1 MPAPAT
7 DAAPTTAYPRK
18 RWTVE
23 PPHPGA
29 AALAKDLGI
38 APVVAQMLLN
48 RGLTTPAAAR
58 DFLKPSLKHL
68 HDPALLPGLPA
79 AADRLARA
87 IQNNEKIV
95 IYGDY
100 DVDGIT
106 ATAILWHALRLLGG
120 HAETYIP
127 HRLDEGYGLNA
138 DAVATL
144 CDGGATVIVT
154 VDCGITAL
162 DPAAVATARGVDL
175 IVTDHHEWREELV
188 VGGWKL
194 EVEETVDG
202 SSPST
207 NHQPP
212 TTNSPLLPACAAIVH
227 PRLPGETPY
236 PNPDLCG
243 AGVAFKLAWGVGRAV
258 SGTDRVP
265 DALRGFLVEAT
276 ALAALGTIAD
286 VVPLVGENR
295 ALAHFGLG
303 GLTASKLTGIRAL
316 IRSAGLDGKDLDSY
330 HVGFLLAPRL
340 NAAGRMG
347 HAREA
352 VTLLTE
358 ADEDRAG
365 LIADELEQQNRSR
378 QATER
383 KILDEAM
390 ASVEAE
396 LAETPDAAAVVV
408 GGEGW
413 HAGVVG
419 IVASRLVDRFH
430 RPAIVI
436 GFEDG
441 RGQGS
446 ARSIAGFALSD
457 ALAACGEHLL
467 THGGHAMA
475 AGLSLEQPNFDAFRA
490 AFAEV
495 ARKRLSAEDLTPR
508 LSLDAAC
515 ELGDVSEAL
524 IDQIARLGPFGN
536 ANRRPL
542 LCLRDLELTADPRAV
557 GKRGDVLQLWLRCGR
572 TRLKAV
578 VFNCPNPPPDL
589 RAGAT
594 IDAAVEAK
602 INEWQGRRSVE
613 LEVKDFEVKG

>member
-1 MPAPAT
+1 MPAPET
-7 DAAPTTAYPRK
+7 DRAPTAAYPRK

-48 RGLTTPAAAR
+48 RGLTTTAAAR

-127 HRLDEGYGLNA
+127 HRLNEGYGLNA

-162 DPAAVATARGVDL
+162 DPAAVAKGRGVDL
-175 IVTDHHEWREELV
+175 IVTDHHEWVSRKDE
-188 VGGWKL
+188 GGRMKDEAEDSL
-194 EVEETVDG
+194 LHP
-202 SSPST
+202 SSFRP
-207 NHQPP
+207 HPYA
-212 TTNSPLLPACAAIVH
+212 LPACAAIVH

-358 ADEDRAG
+358 ADEDQAG

-390 ASVEAE
+390 ASVEAD

-430 RPAIVI
+430 RPAVVI
-436 GFEDG
+436 GFENG
-441 RGQGS
+441 KGQGS
-446 ARSIAGFALSD
+446 ARSIPGFALSD

-495 ARKRLSAEDLTPR
+495 ARNRLSAEDLTPR
-508 LSLDAAC
+508 LSLDAGC

-542 LCLRDLELTADPRAV
+542 LCLRGLELTADPRAV
-557 GKRGDVLQLWLRCGR
+557 GKRGDVLQLWLRSGR

>member
-1 MPAPAT
+1 MPSLEAERNPS
-7 DAAPTTAYPRK
+7 TTTYPRK

-29 AALAKDLGI
+29 PALAKELGLS
-38 APVVAQMLLN
+38 PVVAQMLLN
-48 RGLTTPAAAR
+48 RGLADGGAAR
-58 DFLKPSLKHL
+58 DFLKPTLKIL
-68 HDPALLPGLPA
+68 HDPMLLPGLPEASKRLA
-79 AADRLARA
+79 AAIAK
-87 IQNNEKIV
+87 NEKIV

-120 HAETYIP
+120 HAETYVP
-127 HRLDEGYGLNA
+127 HRLEEGYGLNA
-138 DAVATL
+138 EAVAQL
-144 CDGGATVIVT
+144 CDDGAKVIVT
-154 VDCGITAL
+154 VDCGITAIE
-162 DPAAVATARGVDL
+162 PAAVAKGRGVDL
-175 IVTDHHEWREELV
+175 IVTDHHEWAVDSGRWAVGEEA
-188 VGGWKL
+188 
-194 EVEETVDG
+194 DSAP
-202 SSPST
+202 SSLPT
-207 NHQPP
+207 AHRPPP
-212 TTNSPLLPACAAIVH
+212 TAHRPLLPACAAVVH
-227 PRLPGETPY
+227 PRLPADPPY
-236 PNPDLCG
+236 PNPNLCG
-243 AGVAFKLAWGVGRAV
+243 AGVAFKLAWGVGLAV

-295 ALAHFGLG
+295 AIAHFGLG
-303 GLTASKLTGIRAL
+303 GLTASKLTGLRAL

-358 ADEDRAG
+358 ASADEAG
-365 LIADELEQQNRSR
+365 IIADELEQQNRSR

-383 KILDEAM
+383 KILDQAM
-390 ASVEAE
+390 EQVEAD
-396 LAETPDAAAVVV
+396 LAENPGDAAIVL

-413 HAGVVG
+413 HPGVIG
-419 IVASRLVDRFH
+419 IVAGRLVDRFH
-430 RPAIVI
+430 RPAIVV
-436 GFEDG
+436 GFENG

-446 ARSIAGFALSD
+446 ARSIEGFALSD

-475 AGLSLEQPNFDAFRA
+475 AGLSLREADFQTFRA
-490 AFAEV
+490 AFGAV
-495 ARKRLSAEDLTPR
+495 AKERLAAVDLTPR
-508 LSLDAAC
+508 LSLDATCDLA
-515 ELGDVSEAL
+515 DVTEAL

-542 LCLRDLELTADPRAV
+542 LCLRNLELTADPRAV
-557 GKRGDVLQLWLRCGR
+557 GKRGDVLQLWLRSGR
-572 TRLKAV
+572 SRLKGV
-578 VFNCPNPPPDL
+578 VFNCPTPPANL
-589 RAGAT
+589 RSGAT

-613 LEVKDFEVKG
+613 LEVRDFEVKG